1 MGVRSLGPW
10 PGKGSGDRT
19 SGFLEGEM
27 SFHHNWGSRRK
38 PEGVG
43 GGNLATS
50 RSQGRGGEVKG
61 RVRKGLGCEGLRLPL
76 LSPPRSGHR
85 HEGPPAE
92 MIVLAPGRSPTT
104 SLLLL
109 LLLSP
114 GLRGT
119 PDCSFSHS
127 PISSTFSATIRKL
140 SDYLLQ
146 DYPVTVASNLQDDE
160 LCGAFWRLVLAQHWI
175 GRLKAVAGSR
185 MQILLEDVNT
195 EIHFVT
201 LCAFQDTSQ
210 QLAALKPWITRRNF
224 SGCLELQCQP
234 DSSTLLPPRS
244 PRALEATA
252 LPAPQAPL
260 LLLLLLLLP
269 VALLLM
275 AAAWCLH
282 WQRRRRRT
290 AYPGEQRRTLRP
302 SETSHL
308 PEDTELELRGSQLET
323 GPFLHS
329 AAPLTLSPGWRQR
342 QPPAPAPTIPIC
354 TKSLSPG
361 NCI

>member
-1 MGVRSLGPW
+1 
-10 PGKGSGDRT
+10 
-19 SGFLEGEM
+19 M
-27 SFHHNWGSRRK
+27 SFHRNWGSCRK

-50 RSQGRGGEVKG
+50 RSRGRGGEVKG
-61 RVRKGLGCEGLRLPL
+61 RVRKGLGCGGLRLPL
-76 LSPPRSGHR
+76 LSLPRSGHR

-92 MIVLAPGRSPTT
+92 MIVLAPAWSPTT

-114 GLRGT
+114 GLRGS

-127 PISSTFSATIRKL
+127 PISSTFKVTIRKL

-146 DYPVTVASNLQDDE
+146 DYPVTVAANLQDDE
-160 LCGAFWRLVLAQHWI
+160 LCGPFWHLVLAQRWM
-175 GRLKAVAGSR
+175 GRLKAVAGSQ
-185 MQILLEDVNT
+185 MQSLLEAVNT

-201 LCAFQDTSQ
+201 LCAFQDTSE
-210 QLAALKPWITRRNF
+210 QLVALKPWITRRNF

-234 DSSTLLPPRS
+234 ADSSTTPLPPRS

-260 LLLLLLLLP
+260 LLLLLLLP

-275 AAAWCLH
+275 SAAWCLH
-282 WQRRRRRT
+282 WRRRRWRT
-290 AYPGEQRRTLRP
+290 PYPREQRKTLRP
-302 SETSHL
+302 RERNHL
-308 PEDTELELRGSQLET
+308 PEDTEPGLGESQLET
-323 GPFLHS
+323 GSFLDH
-329 AAPLTLSPGWRQR
+329 AAPLTLPPGWRQR
-342 QPPAPAPTIPIC
+342 QPPTPAPDPPIPLC